1 MNPALS
7 VIAFTT
13 LSGAGYGLMIW
24 LGLLLPFHR
33 QPPLPAGFGIWTLLL
48 ALVLVSAG
56 LLASL
61 AHLGHP
67 ERAWRAFSQW
77 RTSWLSREGVLAVW
91 TFVPA
96 LLTLLVLLGYLP
108 PHWLLWLGPLLALS
122 AALTVLCTAM
132 IYASLKTVP
141 HWRDWRVA
149 PLYLLFALATG
160 ATFQLPVLNYFAP
173 EFLLKMPTTTAQVAL
188 FVAFVLRYLQ
198 RRALRDSV
206 SAPSLASAVGLPE
219 GNAVKLFEGAHTEDS
234 FITREMV
241 FRFARKHREPM
252 FLAALACG
260 IALAGGLL
268 EHASNAGPGI
278 RPSFLFAALFA
289 YAGVFF
295 ERWLFFAEARHVVS
309 VYFERPD
316 AGRG

>member
-24 LGLLLPFHR
+24 LGILLPFHR
-33 QPPLPAGFGIWTLLL
+33 QPPLPEGFGLWTLLL
-48 ALVLVSAG
+48 ALLLVSAG

-77 RTSWLSREGVLAVW
+77 RTSWLSREGVAAVW

-96 LLTLLVLLGYLP
+96 VMMLAVLLGWLP
-108 PHWLLWLGPLLALS
+108 TRWLLWLGPLLSVSALV
-122 AALTVLCTAM
+122 TVVCTAM

-141 HWRDWRVA
+141 NWRDWRVV
-149 PLYLLFALATG
+149 PLYGLFALATG
-160 ATFQLPVLNYFAP
+160 AAFQLPLLNYFAP
-173 EFLLKMPTTTAQVAL
+173 HLALKMPTTTAQAL
-188 FVAFVLRYLQ
+188 LFAAFVLRYIQ
-198 RRALRDSV
+198 RRAFRKQ
-206 SAPSLASAVGLPE
+206 AAGPSLASAVGLPE
-219 GNAVKLFEGAHTEDS
+219 GNAVKVFEGAHSEDS

-241 FRFARKHREPM
+241 FRFARKHREPL
-252 FLAALACG
+252 FVAALALGLAC
-260 IALAGGLL
+260 AGGLL
-268 EHASNAGPGI
+268 ELASNSGTGV
-278 RPSFLFAALFA
+278 RLSFLFAALFA
-289 YAGVFF
+289 YAGVFL

-309 VYFERPD
+309 TYFER
-316 AGRG
+316 